1 MARRRR
7 NRARRGVQQGKKGGL
22 TLNTVTLLAYMFS
35 VLILAAGLWVSQQLS
50 YSQILFQ
57 REAAAG
63 AVAKSVAYQ
72 LTQAAASNVHALESM
87 ANDPALAT
95 LLENGDQ
102 AAVAARAKELKG
114 SFPMALDL
122 RIAKVV
128 TARVNDAVQ
137 PSLGYA
143 CLDLIRTMEN
153 GIPNPPI
160 EVHVPG
166 TANEHIDVVRPIVK
180 NGKVIGYIQ
189 LINNI
194 KAITVWLHENTSD
207 TYVELSQHVDA
218 KKPGLLLGAIGNKDL
233 KSGSAATYTVGGTR
247 WRAQVWSKASAP
259 ILPLGLDVLFVF
271 VLAVVLL
278 GGVVYYLKKAVSAAI
293 RMDADNLLR
302 MTADA
307 FRGNKQH
314 QYHLQM
320 DEFADAAKQIEEL
333 RVSPPIDRER
343 DDDPNAISYGA
354 ASQFNQVDP
363 LFMNKDAFEV
373 EEIDPSSQGT
383 AQPGKLAATK
393 VSMPKASFGTPAAA
407 KAPNANNIGTQNAA
421 ATNVPALPP
430 AEIFKAY
437 DIRGIVGVT
446 LTAQHVQL
454 IGRAIGSAA
463 IERGL
468 KQIVFGRDGRLSGPE
483 LGQALVQGLREAGM
497 DVIDVG
503 MVPTPVL
510 YYAAYESTGGT
521 GVMLTGSHNPPQY
534 NGIKM
539 MLGGE
544 TLSGDAI
551 MALHTRIVQQK
562 LTSGAG
568 AYTTQSVTKAYL
580 ERILGDVKLKRSLNI
595 VIDCGNGVAGAV
607 APLLFKS
614 LGCQV
619 TELYCEVDGKF
630 PNHHPDPSKP
640 ENLRDLIAMV
650 KSKRADIGL
659 AFDGDGDRLGV
670 VASDG
675 KIIYP
680 DRLMML
686 FATDVLSR
694 NHGAQIIYDIKCS
707 NNLTKVIWEKG
718 GEPLMWKT
726 GHSFIKAKMKQS
738 GALLAGEMS
747 GHIFFK
753 ERWYGFDDGL
763 YSGARLL
770 EILANDLRKSNVVFA
785 GYPDSV
791 STPELNVAM
800 KEGEQHKF
808 VEELM
813 TRADFGDANVTM
825 IDGIRADYADG
836 WGLVR
841 ASNTTPVLVLRFE
854 GQTEAAMKRV
864 QQVFKQQMLAVK
876 GDLKLPF

>member
-7 NRARRGVQQGKKGGL
+7 NRARRSAPQGKKSGL
-22 TLNTVTLLAYMFS
+22 TLNIVSLLAYMFS

-50 YSQILFQ
+50 YTQILFQ
-57 REAAAG
+57 RDAAAS

-72 LTQAAASNVHALESM
+72 LTQAAASDVHALESM
-87 ANDPALAT
+87 ARDPALAV
-95 LLENGDQ
+95 LLESGDP
-102 AAVAARAKELKG
+102 AAVAARARELKG

-122 RIAKVV
+122 RIAKVGSAHPNETV
-128 TARVNDAVQ
+128 KPN
-137 PSLGYA
+137 LGYA
-143 CLDLIRTMEN
+143 CVDLIRTLES
-153 GIPNPPI
+153 GTANPPI

-166 TANEHIDVVRPIVK
+166 TANEHMDVVRPVMK
-180 NGKVIGYIQ
+180 NGQVIGYLQ

-194 KAITVWLHENTSD
+194 KAIAVWLHENTSD

-218 KKPGLLLGAIGNKDL
+218 KSTGLLLGAVGNKDL

-293 RMDADNLLR
+293 RADADNLLR

-320 DEFADAAKQIEEL
+320 DEFVDAAKQIEEL
-333 RVSPPIDRER
+333 RTSTPIDRER

-354 ASQFNQVDP
+354 TSQFNQIDSS
-363 LFMNKDAFEV
+363 FMNKGSFEV
-373 EEIDPSSQGT
+373 EEIDPSQEL
-383 AQPGKLAATK
+383 AQPAKPVVAKTP
-393 VSMPKASFGTPAAA
+393 MPKASFDSTTT
-407 KAPNANNIGTQNAA
+407 KAPSANNTSMQNVSTA
-421 ATNVPALPP
+421 NGSALPP

-446 LTAQHVQL
+446 LTVPHVQL

-463 IERGL
+463 AERGL
-468 KQIVFGRDGRLSGPE
+468 KQVVFGRDGRLSGPE

-510 YYAAYESTGGT
+510 YYAAYELTGGT
-521 GVMLTGSHNPPQY
+521 GVVLTGSHNPPQY

-539 MLGGE
+539 MLGGD
-544 TLSGDAI
+544 TLSGEAI
-551 MALHTRIVQQK
+551 TALHTRIVQQK
-562 LTSGAG
+562 LASGAG
-568 AYTTQSVTKAYL
+568 SYTTQSVTKAYL
-580 ERILGDVKLKRSLNI
+580 DRILGDVKIKRPLNV

-619 TELYCEVDGKF
+619 TELFCEVDGTF

-650 KSKRADIGL
+650 KSKRADVGL

-854 GQTEAAMKRV
+854 GQTEAGMKRV

>member
-7 NRARRGVQQGKKGGL
+7 NRARRSAQQGKKGGL
-22 TLNTVTLLAYMFS
+22 TLNTVLLLSYMFA

-50 YSQILFQ
+50 YTQIIFQ

-72 LTQAAASNVHALESM
+72 LTQAAASDVHALESM
-87 ANDPALAT
+87 ARDPALAV
-95 LLENGDQ
+95 LLENGEQ
-102 AAVAARAKELKG
+102 AAVAARARELKS

-122 RIAKVV
+122 RIAKIG
-128 TARVNDAVQ
+128 TTRPNEAVQ
-137 PSLGYA
+137 PSVGYA
-143 CLDLIRTMEN
+143 CVDLIRTVEN
-153 GIPNPPI
+153 GTTNSPI

-189 LINNI
+189 LVNNI
-194 KAITVWLHENTSD
+194 KAIAVWLHENTSD
-207 TYVELSQHVDA
+207 TYVELSQHVDD
-218 KKPGLLLGAIGNKDL
+218 KKPGLLLGAVGNKDL

-278 GGVVYYLKKAVSAAI
+278 GGVLYYLKKAVSAAI
-293 RMDADNLLR
+293 RVDADSLLR

-320 DEFADAAKQIEEL
+320 DEFADVAKQIEEL
-333 RVSPPIDRER
+333 RLSTPIDRER

-373 EEIDPSSQGT
+373 EEIDPSQETS
-383 AQPGKLAATK
+383 QPGKSTLTK
-393 VSMPKASFGTPAAA
+393 TPMPKANFDTPAAA
-407 KAPNANNIGTQNAA
+407 KSPSANNISSQNAA
-421 ATNVPALPP
+421 VADVPALPP
-430 AEIFKAY
+430 TEIFKAY

-446 LTAQHVQL
+446 LTVQHVQL

-463 IERGL
+463 SERGL

-510 YYAAYESTGGT
+510 YYAAYELTGGT
-521 GVMLTGSHNPPQY
+521 GVVLTGSHNPPQY

-551 MALHTRIVQQK
+551 TALHTRIVQQK

-568 AYTTQSVTKAYL
+568 NYSTQSVTKGYL
-580 ERILGDVKLKRSLNI
+580 ERILGDVKLKRPLNI

-619 TELYCEVDGKF
+619 TELFCEVDGKF

-686 FATDVLSR
+686 FATDILSR

-770 EILANDLRKSNVVFA
+770 EILANDLRKSNVIFA
-785 GYPDSV
+785 AYPDSV

-800 KEGEQHKF
+800 REGEHHKF

-854 GQTEAAMKRV
+854 GQTEAAMKRI